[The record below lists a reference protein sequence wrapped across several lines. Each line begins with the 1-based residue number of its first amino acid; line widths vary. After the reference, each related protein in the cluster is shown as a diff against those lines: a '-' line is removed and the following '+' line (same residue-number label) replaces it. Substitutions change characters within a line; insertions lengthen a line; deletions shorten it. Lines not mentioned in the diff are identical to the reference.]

1 MQARWCS
8 LFLLLLPLTVFAQN
22 SEPCYDIPPAVPP
35 SSCGLTL
42 AGLSQ
47 IPGPVA
53 YQRLAFQLK
62 ALQTAQEAVSALQA
76 ARAGLMKERNPELG
90 MSALFSGTEHAHND
104 LVCAASII
112 AKYTPVDEADSNTRT
127 LLIVAYNQ
135 EAAAVADLEVHT
147 KERFLRSE
155 SENTQAT
162 QVKDAERMTAI
173 SSLQDEAAST
183 LAEAASLSLLLSVDD
198 SNPNAKDTKQ
208 TLIPCRLYPSLL
220 KESITLA
227 RQTKSAYTTSASL
240 FVTFLSGHRCK

>member
-1 MQARWCS
+1 MQARGCS

-22 SEPCYDIPPAVPP
+22 PGPRYDIPPAEPP
-35 SSCGLTL
+35 STCGLTL
-42 AGLSQ
+42 AGLSA
-47 IPGPVA
+47 IPGPTA

-62 ALQTAQEAVSALQA
+62 ALHTAQEAVSALQA
-76 ARAGLMKERNPELG
+76 ARAGLLKERSPELG
-90 MSALFSGTEHAHND
+90 MSALFSGSEHAHDD
-104 LVCAASII
+104 LLCSASII
-112 AKYTPVDEADSNTRT
+112 AKYTPIDETDGNTRT

-135 EAAAVADLEVHT
+135 EAAAIADLEAHA

-155 SENTQAT
+155 SDNTQAT

-220 KESITLA
+220 KESTALA
-227 RQTKSAYTTSASL
+227 QQTKSAYTTSASL